1 MTISKK
7 ILYYWISLHYILLL
21 LSYSEIT
28 LINKFSEHSLL
39 TFWPV
44 TEYFSYENK
53 FIPTKILPSGVQ
65 QGVKSDEKEVTNFFG
80 VLNNYDYSEFILYTI
95 LGIIVY
101 LIFRKKKTAYNMR
114 LAKVGL

>member
-1 MTISKK
+1 
-7 ILYYWISLHYILLL
+7 
-21 LSYSEIT
+21 
-28 LINKFSEHSLL
+28 L